1 MRYFNRYLQPESIIT
16 PQAYMKHGL
25 SNRTLLGMG
34 AVIWTKDECLKL
46 INFLH
51 ARDKYP
57 IVLHSMEQ
65 DGNQVLW
72 PAVRKMGFLQLLC
85 PLHRWRCCI
94 DLSKRLAIVDNFQ
107 FDHMLK
113 RFGIPPRDPNKY
125 QDGQQDAKL
134 RGQLY
139 MKMMTEILRRDFDDA

>member
-1 MRYFNRYLQPESIIT
+1 MECPPLHRKDEQRQLEEHFANNFYALDIKTTGYVTNEPVHISGVLFEDGKPVRYFNRYLQPESIIT

-25 SNRTLLGMG
+25 SNRTLPSMG
-34 AVIWTKDECLKL
+34 AALWSKEECLKL

-72 PAVRKMGFLQLLC
+72 PAVRRIGFLQLLC

-94 DLSKRLAIVDNFQ
+94 DL
-107 FDHMLK
+107 
-113 RFGIPPRDPNKY
+113 
-125 QDGQQDAKL
+125 
-134 RGQLY
+134 
-139 MKMMTEILRRDFDDA
+139 